1 MTDQMV
7 KILLVDDHQIFLDG
21 LKALLQDEPLLEI
34 TSAVSNGQAAL
45 DYLSRNQIDLV
56 ILDISMPLM
65 SGSELNRQIK
75 QKYPHIKTLALTS
88 HGDNK
93 MISELTQSKVNG
105 YLLKD
110 TEKSELLEAIHKV
123 SEGGQYF
130 SEHVKEVV
138 LENFFSPKDDPSKP
152 ELSNREIEILRLI
165 AEEFTAQEIAD
176 KLFISQHTVNT
187 HRKNLLSK
195 LHVKNVAGLVKYAY
209 ENNLL

>member
-1 MTDQMV
+1 MV